1 MRVLCI
7 VQTTAHPAELRRHQ
21 ATGLPHIHHAERQE
35 VGEGNRRRVHS
46 PPSRIVRFATFTSLY
61 TAVPR
66 RVRHSAH
73 QLCIC
78 ACEGSVGGKPS
89 ALGKNCLHAYR
100 TVYRKRECISKYD
113 SGGDRRRGCMAG
125 TAGGASWV

>member
-61 TAVPR
+61 PAAHR
-66 RVRHSAH
+66 RVRHSAGCAWVCLIPATFF
-73 QLCIC
+73 QWGTCDFAVLPLEEPLLC
-78 ACEGSVGGKPS
+78 V
-89 ALGKNCLHAYR
+89 
-100 TVYRKRECISKYD
+100 
-113 SGGDRRRGCMAG
+113 RG
-125 TAGGASWV
+125 